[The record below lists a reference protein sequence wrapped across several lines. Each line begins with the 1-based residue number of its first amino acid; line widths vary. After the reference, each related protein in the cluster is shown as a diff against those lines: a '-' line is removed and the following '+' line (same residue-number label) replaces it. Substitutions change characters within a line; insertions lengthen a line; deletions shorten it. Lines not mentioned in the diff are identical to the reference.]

1 MRNMKTAAKIGVG
14 FGLVIAVAMAIG
26 AIAIMN
32 MLGVQ
37 SDARRLDRET
47 VPQVELA
54 NSVERSAQLAMYNM
68 HGYSL
73 TTQNTYLLQAN
84 GFLDQ
89 TRSHLAEAEELA
101 AKNPRLIVLR
111 KNTAEAITR
120 VEQYKKLGAD
130 IVTANND
137 LLSARMALDSS
148 SSSFMERALK
158 LLDGQNQQM
167 AAAVRSGSGAAG
179 VERWMARVNGIS
191 AIILLGS
198 NLNASAYKAQAL
210 GDASILKRA
219 IEDFAGFDGK
229 VKALSA
235 VTLAGDRPELE
246 QIQKDAEAHLAACNS
261 VLADMTKVGELNS
274 MSAGATDVLLAAASQ
289 TSVEGFKDARAIT
302 ALAVTRMV
310 TAVFSLLAGLA
321 AAAFIGVGIA
331 IAISRAITR
340 PLAKAVA
347 FAQRV
352 AGGDFTQQLPI
363 HQRDEVGLLAEAL
376 NGMARKLR
384 EAVTSVEVNA
394 AQVASSSEQI
404 SASAQKLSD
413 GAQSQASTLEETS
426 ASMEQLTASVDQISQ
441 HALSQSS
448 AVERGAGSMAL
459 VQSSIDAVSGSLTE
473 ISDLTQRSVENAL
486 QGAKAVDSVVSGIT
500 RIAESSEKIGGIVDV
515 ISDIA
520 DQTNLLALNAAIEAA
535 RAGEHGR
542 GFAVVAEEVS
552 KLADRSAS
560 STKEIGALIKESVK
574 NVTEGVKIA
583 MGSQFAMEQIRAAS
597 QRVNEMIAELAG
609 AVAQQVTAVKE
620 LSTSL
625 ASVSEMSHNISAA
638 TAEQT
643 ETARQVSRAMEDVNE
658 LAQSAA
664 ASAEE
669 MSAATAELTTMAQEL
684 HKVVGTFKI
693 VEDKQAAAQE
703 PVESEGVAVPAL
715 PVMP

>member
-1 MRNMKTAAKIGVG
+1 MRNLKTAAKIGVG
-14 FGLVIAVAMAIG
+14 FGLVIAIAMAIG
-26 AIAIMN
+26 AVAIMN

-37 SDARRLDRET
+37 GDARRLDLET

-54 NSVERSAQLAMYNM
+54 NSVERSAQLAIFNM
-68 HGYSL
+68 LGYAL
-73 TTQNTYLLQAN
+73 TAQADYLRWGN

-89 TRSHLAEAEELA
+89 TQTFLVEAQDLA
-101 AKNPRLIVLR
+101 AKYPRLIVLR
-111 KNTAEAITR
+111 KNTADAATI
-120 VEQYKKLGAD
+120 VEQYKKLSVDLAA
-130 IVTANND
+130 ANND
-137 LLSARMALDSS
+137 ILSARRVLDSA
-148 SSSFMERALK
+148 SSSFMEKALK
-158 LLDGQNQQM
+158 FLDVQNQQM
-167 AAAVRSGSGAAG
+167 AAAVRAGLGSGG
-179 VERWMARVNGIS
+179 IERGMARINGIS
-191 AIILLGS
+191 GIILLGS
-198 NLNASAYKAQAL
+198 NLNAAAYKAQAL
-210 GDASILKRA
+210 RDASVLRKA
-219 IEDFAGFDGK
+219 IDDFSGFDARM
-229 VKALSA
+229 KALSA
-235 VTLAGDRPELE
+235 ITLPADRPELE
-246 QIQKDAEAHLAACNS
+246 QIRLDADAHLAACS
-261 VLADMTKVGELNS
+261 SILAGIAKIGNLNS
-274 MSAGATDVLLAAASQ
+274 MSTGATQVLLTAASQ
-289 TSVEGFKDARAIT
+289 TSVEGFKDARAFT

-310 TAVFSLLAGLA
+310 TGVLMLFAGLA
-321 AAAFIGVGIA
+321 AAAFIGIGIA

-352 AGGDFTQQLPI
+352 ADGDFTQALPI
-363 HQRDEVGLLAEAL
+363 HQRDEVGILAEAL
-376 NGMARKLR
+376 NGMARRLK
-384 EAVTSVEVNA
+384 EAVNSVQQNA

-441 HALSQSS
+441 HALSQST
-448 AVERGAGSMAL
+448 AVERGASSMAL
-459 VQSSIDAVSGSLTE
+459 VQSSIEAVSGSLTE

-486 QGAKAVDSVVSGIT
+486 QGAKAVDSVVGGIT
-500 RIAESSEKIGGIVDV
+500 RIAQSSEKIGGIVDV

-597 QRVNEMIAELAG
+597 QRVNEMIAELAR
-609 AVAQQVTAVKE
+609 AVAEQVAAAKE

-625 ASVSEMSHNISAA
+625 TSVSEMSHSISAA

-643 ETARQVSRAMEDVNE
+643 ETARQVSRAIEDVND

-669 MSAATAELTTMAQEL
+669 MSAATVELTTMAQEL

-693 VEDKQAAAQE
+693 VEETQE
-703 PVESEGVAVPAL
+703 PGQVSAEPDAVPAPAL
-715 PVMP
+715 PMLP

>member
-1 MRNMKTAAKIGVG
+1 MRNLKTAAKIGVG
-14 FGLVIAVAMAIG
+14 FGLVIAIAMAIG

-54 NSVERSAQLAMYNM
+54 NSVERSAELAMYNM
-68 HGYSL
+68 HGYAL
-73 TTQNTYLLQAN
+73 TTQNVYLMQAN

-101 AKNPRLIVLR
+101 AKSPRLVILR
-111 KNTAEAITR
+111 KNTAEAIAR
-120 VEQYKKLGAD
+120 VEDYRKLSAD
-130 IVTANND
+130 LVTANND
-137 LLSARMALDSS
+137 ILSARLALDNS
-148 SSSFMERALK
+148 SSSFMQRALK
-158 LLDGQNQQM
+158 FLDSQNQQM
-167 AAAVRSGSGAAG
+167 AAAVRAGSGSAG
-179 VERWMARVNGIS
+179 IERWMARVNGTS
-191 AIILLGS
+191 GIILLGS
-198 NLNASAYKAQAL
+198 NLNAAAYKAQAL

-219 IEDFAGFDGK
+219 IDDFAGFDDK

-246 QIQKDAEAHLAACNS
+246 QIQLDAEAHLTACKS
-261 VLADMTKVGELNS
+261 VLADMIKVGELNS

-310 TAVFSLLAGLA
+310 TSIFSLLAGLA
-321 AAAFIGVGIA
+321 AAAFIGIGIA

-363 HQRDEVGLLAEAL
+363 YQRDEVGLLAEAL
-376 NGMARKLR
+376 NGMAQKLR
-384 EAVTSVEVNA
+384 EAVTSVEQNA
-394 AQVASSSEQI
+394 AQVATSSEQI

-441 HALSQSS
+441 HAQSQST
-448 AVERGAGSMAL
+448 AVERGAGSMAR
-459 VQSSIDAVSGSLTE
+459 VQSSIEAVSGSLTE
-473 ISDLTQRSVENAL
+473 ISELTQRSVENAL
-486 QGAKAVDSVVSGIT
+486 QGAKAVDSVVTGIT
-500 RIAESSEKIGGIVDV
+500 RIAQSSEKIGGIVDV

-560 STKEIGALIKESVK
+560 STKEIGTLIRESVK

-597 QRVNEMIAELAG
+597 QRVNEMIADLAG
-609 AVAQQVTAVKE
+609 AVGDQVTAVKE

-625 ASVSEMSHNISAA
+625 ANVSEMSHNISAA
-638 TAEQT
+638 TEEQT
-643 ETARQVSRAMEDVNE
+643 STARQVSKAMEDVNE

-669 MSAATAELTTMAQEL
+669 MSAATGELTTMAQEL
-684 HKVVGTFKI
+684 HKVVGAFKT
-693 VEDKQAAAQE
+693 VEEKQDAVRV
-703 PVESEGVAVPAL
+703 PVESDAAVTPAIPVL
-715 PVMP
+715 P

>member
-14 FGLVIAVAMAIG
+14 FGLVIAIAMALG
-26 AIAIMN
+26 AIAIIN

-37 SDARRLDRET
+37 GDARRLDQET

-54 NSVERSAQLAMYNM
+54 NSIERSSQLAMYNM
-68 HGYSL
+68 RGYAL
-73 TTQNTYLLQAN
+73 TAQNLYLMQAN
-84 GFLDQ
+84 GFIDQ
-89 TRSHLAEAEELA
+89 TLTFLTEAEALA

-111 KNTAEAITR
+111 KNTAEAATR
-120 VEQYKKLGAD
+120 LDEYKKIGAD

-137 LLSARMALDSS
+137 ILSARMALDSA
-148 SSSFMERALK
+148 SSSFMQRALK
-158 LLDGQNQQM
+158 FLEGQNQQM
-167 AAAVRSGSGAAG
+167 AAAVRAGSGSAG
-179 VERWMARVNGIS
+179 IERWMARVNGIS
-191 AIILLGS
+191 GIILLGS
-198 NLNASAYKAQAL
+198 NLNAAAYKAQAL
-210 GDASILKRA
+210 GDASILRKA
-219 IEDFAGFDGK
+219 IDDFAGFDAK
-229 VKALSA
+229 VKALTA
-235 VTLAGDRPELE
+235 VTLPADRPELQ
-246 QIQKDAEAHLAACNS
+246 QIQHDAEAHLAASSS
-261 VLADMTKVGELNS
+261 VLADMTRVGELNS
-274 MSAGATDVLLAAASQ
+274 MSAGATDVLLAAASA
-289 TSVEGFKDARAIT
+289 TSVEGFKDARSIT

-321 AAAFIGVGIA
+321 AAAFIGIGIA

-352 AGGDFTQQLPI
+352 AAGDFTQQLPI
-363 HQRDEVGLLAEAL
+363 HQRDEVGLLAAAL
-376 NGMARKLR
+376 NGMAQTLK
-384 EAVTSVEVNA
+384 EAVTAVQLNA

-441 HALSQSS
+441 HALSQST
-448 AVERGAGSMAL
+448 AVERGTSSMAQ
-459 VQSSIDAVSGSLTE
+459 VQSSIEAVSGSLTE

-486 QGAKAVDSVVSGIT
+486 EGAKAVDSVVTGIT
-500 RIAESSEKIGGIVDV
+500 RIAQSSEKIGGIVDV

-542 GFAVVAEEVS
+542 GFAVVADEVS

-583 MGSQFAMEQIRAAS
+583 KGSQFAMEQIRAAS
-597 QRVNEMIAELAG
+597 QRVNEMIGGLAK
-609 AVAQQVTAVKE
+609 AIEQQVAAVKE
-620 LSTSL
+620 LAKSL
-625 ASVSEMSHNISAA
+625 SSVSEMSQNISAA
-638 TAEQT
+638 TEEQT
-643 ETARQVSRAMEDVNE
+643 STARQVSKAMEDVNE

-669 MSAATAELTTMAQEL
+669 MSAATVELTTMAQEL
-684 HKVVGTFKI
+684 HKVVGAFKI
-693 VEDKQAAAQE
+693 AEEKQV
-703 PVESEGVAVPAL
+703 PVEADAGTLEAQAIPLL
-715 PVMP
+715 P

>member
-1 MRNMKTAAKIGVG
+1 MRNLKTAAKIGVG
-14 FGLVIAVAMAIG
+14 FGLVIAIAMAIG
-26 AIAIMN
+26 AIAIWN

-37 SDARRLDRET
+37 GDARRLDRET

-54 NSVERSAQLAMYNM
+54 NNIERSAELAMYNM
-68 HGYSL
+68 HGYAL
-73 TTQNTYLLQAN
+73 TAQNLYLMKAN

-101 AKNPRLIVLR
+101 ARSPRLNVLR
-111 KNTAEAITR
+111 KNTAEAIAR
-120 VEQYKKLGAD
+120 VEDYKKLSAD
-130 IVTANND
+130 LQAANND

-148 SSSFMERALK
+148 SSSFMEKALK
-158 LLDGQNQQM
+158 FLDSQNQQVT
-167 AAAVRSGSGAAG
+167 AAVRAGAGSGG
-179 VERWMARVNGIS
+179 IERWMARINGIS
-191 AIILLGS
+191 GIILLVN
-198 NLNASAYKAQAL
+198 NLNAAAYKAQAL
-210 GDASILKRA
+210 GDASTLKRA
-219 IEDFAGFDGK
+219 IDDFAVIDDK
-229 VKALSA
+229 MKALSA
-235 VTLAGDRPELE
+235 VTLAGDRPALE
-246 QIQKDAEAHLAACNS
+246 QIQLDAEAHLAACNL
-261 VLADMTKVGELNS
+261 VLADMTKVGDLTS
-274 MSAGATDVLLAAASQ
+274 MSAGAADVLLAKAGQ
-289 TSVEGFKDARAIT
+289 TSVEGFKDAHAFT

-310 TAVFSLLAGLA
+310 TSIFSLLAGLV

-363 HQRDEVGLLAEAL
+363 HQRDEVGILAEAL
-376 NGMARKLR
+376 NGMAQKLR
-384 EAVTSVEVNA
+384 ETVASVQQDA
-394 AQVASSSEQI
+394 GQVASSSEQI
-404 SASAQKLSD
+404 SASAQKLSE

-441 HALSQSS
+441 HAQSQS
-448 AVERGAGSMAL
+448 AAMERGASSMAL
-459 VQSSIDAVSGSLTE
+459 VQSSIEAVSGNLTE

-486 QGAKAVDSVVSGIT
+486 QGAKAVDSVVDGIT
-500 RIAESSEKIGGIVDV
+500 RIAQSSEKIGGIVDV

-609 AVAQQVTAVKE
+609 AVGQQVTAVKE
-620 LSTSL
+620 LSASL

-638 TAEQT
+638 TEEQT
-643 ETARQVSRAMEDVNE
+643 STARQVSKAMEDVNE

-664 ASAEE
+664 ASAEQ
-669 MSAATAELTTMAQEL
+669 MSAATVELTTMAQEL
-684 HKVVGTFKI
+684 HKVVGTFRI
-693 VEDKQAAAQE
+693 VEEEQAAA
-703 PVESEGVAVPAL
+703 AVTAAIPIL
-715 PVMP
+715 P

>member
-1 MRNMKTAAKIGVG
+1 MRNLKTAAKIGVG
-14 FGLVIAVAMAIG
+14 FGLVIAIAMAIG
-26 AIAIMN
+26 AIAIWN

-37 SDARRLDRET
+37 GDARRLDRET

-54 NSVERSAQLAMYNM
+54 NNIERSAELAMYNM
-68 HGYSL
+68 HGYAL
-73 TTQNTYLLQAN
+73 TAQNLYLMKAN

-101 AKNPRLIVLR
+101 ARSPRLNVLR
-111 KNTAEAITR
+111 KNTAEAIAR
-120 VEQYKKLGAD
+120 VEDYKKLSAD
-130 IVTANND
+130 LQAANND

-148 SSSFMERALK
+148 SSSFMEKALK
-158 LLDGQNQQM
+158 FLDSQNQQVT
-167 AAAVRSGSGAAG
+167 AAVRAGAGSGG
-179 VERWMARVNGIS
+179 IERWMARINGIS
-191 AIILLGS
+191 GIILLVN
-198 NLNASAYKAQAL
+198 NLNAAAYKAQAL
-210 GDASILKRA
+210 GDASTLKRA
-219 IEDFAGFDGK
+219 IDDFAVIDDK
-229 VKALSA
+229 MKALSA
-235 VTLAGDRPELE
+235 VTLAGDRPALE
-246 QIQKDAEAHLAACNS
+246 QIQLDAEAHLAACNS
-261 VLADMTKVGELNS
+261 VLADKTKVGDLTS
-274 MSAGATDVLLAAASQ
+274 MSAGAADVLLAKAGQ
-289 TSVEGFKDARAIT
+289 TSVEGFKDAHAFT

-310 TAVFSLLAGLA
+310 TSIFSLLAGLV

-363 HQRDEVGLLAEAL
+363 HQRDEVGILAEAL
-376 NGMARKLR
+376 NGMAQKLR
-384 EAVTSVEVNA
+384 ETVASVQQDA
-394 AQVASSSEQI
+394 GQVASSSEQI
-404 SASAQKLSD
+404 SASAQKLSE

-441 HALSQSS
+441 HAQSQS
-448 AVERGAGSMAL
+448 AAMERGASSMAL
-459 VQSSIDAVSGSLTE
+459 VQSSIEAVSGNLTE

-486 QGAKAVDSVVSGIT
+486 QGAKAVDSVVDGIT
-500 RIAESSEKIGGIVDV
+500 RIAQSSEKIGGIVDV

-609 AVAQQVTAVKE
+609 AVGQQVTAVKE
-620 LSTSL
+620 LSASL

-638 TAEQT
+638 TEEQT
-643 ETARQVSRAMEDVNE
+643 STARQVSKAMEDVNE

-664 ASAEE
+664 ASAEQ
-669 MSAATAELTTMAQEL
+669 MSAATVELTTMAQEL
-684 HKVVGTFKI
+684 HKVVGTFRI
-693 VEDKQAAAQE
+693 VEEEQAAA
-703 PVESEGVAVPAL
+703 AVTAAIPIL
-715 PVMP
+715 P

>member
-1 MRNMKTAAKIGVG
+1 MKNLKTAAKIGVG
-14 FGLVIAVAMAIG
+14 FGLVIAIAMAIG
-26 AIAIMN
+26 AVAIMN

-54 NSVERSAQLAMYNM
+54 NSVERSAELAMYNM
-68 HGYSL
+68 RGYAL
-73 TTQNTYLLQAN
+73 TAQNQYIQQAN

-101 AKNPRLIVLR
+101 AKSPRLIVLR
-111 KNTAEAITR
+111 KNTAEAIAR
-120 VEQYKKLGAD
+120 VEDYKKLSAAF
-130 IVTANND
+130 VAANND
-137 LLSARMALDSS
+137 ILSARLALDSS
-148 SSSFMERALK
+148 SSSFMDKALK
-158 LLDGQNQQM
+158 FLDAQNQQM
-167 AAAVRSGSGAAG
+167 AAAVRAGTGSGG
-179 VERWMARVNGIS
+179 IERWMARVNGIS
-191 AIILLGS
+191 GIILLGS
-198 NLNASAYKAQAL
+198 NLNAAAYKAQAL
-210 GDASILKRA
+210 NDTSILKRA
-219 IEDFAGFDGK
+219 IGDFAGFDGK
-229 VKALSA
+229 MKALSA
-235 VTLAGDRPELE
+235 VTLAGDKPALE
-246 QIQKDAEAHLAACNS
+246 QIQLDAEAHLAACNS
-261 VLADMTKVGELNS
+261 VLADMTKVGDLTS

-352 AGGDFTQQLPI
+352 AGGDFTQALPI

-376 NGMARKLR
+376 NGMAQRLK
-384 EAVTSVEVNA
+384 ETVTSVQQNA
-394 AQVASSSEQI
+394 AQVAASSEQI
-404 SASAQKLSD
+404 SASAQKLAD

-441 HALSQSS
+441 HARSQST
-448 AVERGAGSMAL
+448 AVERGAGSMAQ
-459 VQSSIDAVSGSLTE
+459 VQSSIEAVSGSLTE

-486 QGAKAVDSVVSGIT
+486 QGAKAVDSVVAGIT
-500 RIAESSEKIGGIVDV
+500 RIAQSSEKIGGIVDV

-609 AVAQQVTAVKE
+609 AVGQQVTAVKE
-620 LSTSL
+620 LSISL
-625 ASVSEMSHNISAA
+625 ASVSEMSQNISAA
-638 TAEQT
+638 TEEQT
-643 ETARQVSRAMEDVNE
+643 STARQVSKAMEDVNE

-669 MSAATAELTTMAQEL
+669 MSAATVELTTMAQDL
-684 HKVVGTFKI
+684 HKVVGAFKI
-693 VEDKQAAAQE
+693 VEEEQMRVQVPVGSDEVAA
-703 PVESEGVAVPAL
+703 PAL
-715 PVMP
+715 PVLP

>member
-1 MRNMKTAAKIGVG
+1 MEDYRK
-14 FGLVIAVAMAIG
+14 L
-26 AIAIMN
+26 
-32 MLGVQ
+32 
-37 SDARRLDRET
+37 
-47 VPQVELA
+47 
-54 NSVERSAQLAMYNM
+54 SADL
-68 HGYSL
+68 
-73 TTQNTYLLQAN
+73 
-84 GFLDQ
+84 
-89 TRSHLAEAEELA
+89 
-101 AKNPRLIVLR
+101 
-111 KNTAEAITR
+111 
-120 VEQYKKLGAD
+120 
-130 IVTANND
+130 VTANND
-137 LLSARMALDSS
+137 ILSARLALDNS
-148 SSSFMERALK
+148 SSSFMQRALK
-158 LLDGQNQQM
+158 FLDSQNQQM
-167 AAAVRSGSGAAG
+167 AAAVRAGSGSAG
-179 VERWMARVNGIS
+179 IERWMARVNGTS
-191 AIILLGS
+191 GIILLGS
-198 NLNASAYKAQAL
+198 NLNAAAYKAQAL

-219 IEDFAGFDGK
+219 IDDFAGFDDK

-246 QIQKDAEAHLAACNS
+246 QIQLDAEAHLTACKS
-261 VLADMTKVGELNS
+261 VLADMIKVGELNS

-310 TAVFSLLAGLA
+310 TSIFSLLAGLA
-321 AAAFIGVGIA
+321 AAAFIGIGIA

-363 HQRDEVGLLAEAL
+363 YQRDEVGLLAEAL
-376 NGMARKLR
+376 NGMAQKLR
-384 EAVTSVEVNA
+384 EAVTSVEQNA
-394 AQVASSSEQI
+394 AQVATSSEQI

-441 HALSQSS
+441 HAQSQST
-448 AVERGAGSMAL
+448 AVERGAGSMAR
-459 VQSSIDAVSGSLTE
+459 VQSSIEAVSGSLTE
-473 ISDLTQRSVENAL
+473 ISELTQRSVENAL
-486 QGAKAVDSVVSGIT
+486 QGAKAVDSVVTGIT
-500 RIAESSEKIGGIVDV
+500 RIAQSSEKIGGIVDV

-560 STKEIGALIKESVK
+560 STKEIGTLIRESVK

-597 QRVNEMIAELAG
+597 QRVNEMIADLAG
-609 AVAQQVTAVKE
+609 AVGDQVTAVKE

-625 ASVSEMSHNISAA
+625 ANVSEMSHNISAA
-638 TAEQT
+638 TEEQT
-643 ETARQVSRAMEDVNE
+643 STARQVSKAMEDVNE

-669 MSAATAELTTMAQEL
+669 MSAATGELTTMAQEL
-684 HKVVGTFKI
+684 HKVVGAFKT
-693 VEDKQAAAQE
+693 VEEKQDAVRV
-703 PVESEGVAVPAL
+703 PVESDAAVTPAIPVL
-715 PVMP
+715 P

>member
-1 MRNMKTAAKIGVG
+1 MRNLKTAAKIGVG
-14 FGLVIAVAMAIG
+14 FGLVIAIAMAIG

-54 NSVERSAQLAMYNM
+54 NSVERSVELAMYNM
-68 HGYSL
+68 RGYAL
-73 TTQNTYLLQAN
+73 TTQNVYLMQAN

-89 TRSHLAEAEELA
+89 TRSHLTEAEELA
-101 AKNPRLIVLR
+101 AKYPRLIVLR
-111 KNTAEAITR
+111 KNTAEAIAR
-120 VEQYKKLGAD
+120 VEDYKKLGAD
-130 IVTANND
+130 LVTANND
-137 LLSARMALDSS
+137 ILSARMALDSS
-148 SSSFMERALK
+148 SSSFMQRALTF
-158 LLDGQNQQM
+158 LDAQNQQM
-167 AAAVRSGSGAAG
+167 AAAVRAGSGAG
-179 VERWMARVNGIS
+179 GIERWMARVNGIS
-191 AIILLGS
+191 GIILLGS
-198 NLNASAYKAQAL
+198 NLNAAAYKAQAL
-210 GDASILKRA
+210 NDVSILKKA
-219 IEDFAGFDGK
+219 IDDFAGFDGK
-229 VKALSA
+229 MKALSA
-235 VTLAGDRPELE
+235 VTLEGERPELE
-246 QIQKDAEAHLAACNS
+246 QIRLDAEAHLAACS
-261 VLADMTKVGELNS
+261 AVLADMTKVGDLTR

-289 TSVEGFKDARAIT
+289 TSVEGFKDAHAFT
-302 ALAVTRMV
+302 ALAVTRTV

-321 AAAFIGVGIA
+321 AAAFVGIGIA
-331 IAISRAITR
+331 IAMSRAITR

-352 AGGDFTQQLPI
+352 AGGDFTQQLLI

-376 NGMARKLR
+376 NGMAQKLR
-384 EAVTSVEVNA
+384 ETVTSVQQNA
-394 AQVASSSEQI
+394 GQVAASSEEI

-441 HALSQSS
+441 HAQSQSS

-459 VQSSIDAVSGSLTE
+459 VQSSIEAVSGSLTE

-486 QGAKAVDSVVSGIT
+486 QGAKAVDSVVAGIT
-500 RIAESSEKIGGIVDV
+500 RIAQSSEKIGGIVDV

-609 AVAQQVTAVKE
+609 AVGQQVTAAKE
-620 LSTSL
+620 LSASL
-625 ASVSEMSHNISAA
+625 ASVSEMSHSISAA
-638 TAEQT
+638 TEEQT
-643 ETARQVSRAMEDVNE
+643 STARQVSKAMEDVNE

-669 MSAATAELTTMAQEL
+669 MSAATLELTTMAQEL

-693 VEDKQAAAQE
+693 AEEKQAAVQVP
-703 PVESEGVAVPAL
+703 PVSGAVAAPAIPLL
-715 PVMP
+715 P

>member
-1 MRNMKTAAKIGVG
+1 MRNLKTAAKIGVG
-14 FGLVIAVAMAIG
+14 FGLVIAIAMAIG

-37 SDARRLDRET
+37 GDARRLDRET

-68 HGYSL
+68 HAYAL
-73 TTQNTYLLQAN
+73 TTQNLYLLQAN

-89 TRSHLAEAEELA
+89 TRSHLNESQDLA
-101 AKNPRLIVLR
+101 AKYPRLIVLR

-120 VEQYKKLGAD
+120 VEEYKKLGVD
-130 IVTANND
+130 IVAANND
-137 LLSARMALDSS
+137 ILSARTALDSS

-158 LLDGQNQQM
+158 FLDGQNQQM
-167 AAAVRSGSGAAG
+167 AAAVRAGSGAG
-179 VERWMARVNGIS
+179 GIERWMARVNGIS
-191 AIILLGS
+191 GIILLGS
-198 NLNASAYKAQAL
+198 NLNAAAYKAQAL
-210 GDASILKRA
+210 GDASILRKA
-219 IEDFAGFDGK
+219 IEDFAEFGAK

-235 VTLAGDRPELE
+235 VTLAADRPELE
-246 QIQKDAEAHLAACNS
+246 QIQHDAEALLTACSS

-274 MSAGATDVLLAAASQ
+274 MSAGATDVLLATASQ
-289 TSVEGFKDARAIT
+289 TSVEGFKDARVIT

-321 AAAFIGVGIA
+321 AAAFIGIGIA
-331 IAISRAITR
+331 IVISRAITR

-352 AGGDFTQQLPI
+352 AAGDFSQQLPI

-376 NGMARKLR
+376 NGMAQRLK
-384 EAVTSVEVNA
+384 EAVTAVQQNA

-448 AVERGAGSMAL
+448 AVERGASSMAQ
-459 VQSSIDAVSGSLTE
+459 VQSSIEAVSGSLTE

-486 QGAKAVDSVVSGIT
+486 EGAKAVDSVVTGIT
-500 RIAESSEKIGGIVDV
+500 RIAQSSEKIGGIVDV

-520 DQTNLLALNAAIEAA
+520 NQTNLLALNAAIEAA

-542 GFAVVAEEVS
+542 GFAVVADEVS

-583 MGSQFAMEQIRAAS
+583 KGSQFAMEQIRAAS
-597 QRVNEMIAELAG
+597 QRVNEMIGGLAK
-609 AVAQQVTAVKE
+609 AIEQQVAAVKE
-620 LSTSL
+620 LARSL
-625 ASVSEMSHNISAA
+625 SSVSEMSQNISAA
-638 TAEQT
+638 TEEQT
-643 ETARQVSRAMEDVNE
+643 STARQVSKAMEDVNE

-669 MSAATAELTTMAQEL
+669 MSAATVELTTMAQEL

-693 VEDKQAAAQE
+693 EAAQV
-703 PVESEGVAVPAL
+703 PVAADAVKTPGIPVL
-715 PVMP
+715 P

>member
-1 MRNMKTAAKIGVG
+1 MRNLKTAAKIGVG
-14 FGLVIAVAMAIG
+14 FGLVIAIAMAIG

-37 SDARRLDRET
+37 GDARRLDRET

-68 HGYSL
+68 HAYAL
-73 TTQNTYLLQAN
+73 TTQNLYLLQAN

-89 TRSHLAEAEELA
+89 TRSHLNESQDLA
-101 AKNPRLIVLR
+101 AKYPRLIVLR

-120 VEQYKKLGAD
+120 VEEYKKLGVD
-130 IVTANND
+130 IVAANND
-137 LLSARMALDSS
+137 ILSARTALDSS

-158 LLDGQNQQM
+158 FLDGQNQQM
-167 AAAVRSGSGAAG
+167 AAAVRAGSGAG
-179 VERWMARVNGIS
+179 GIERWMARVNGIS
-191 AIILLGS
+191 GIILLGS
-198 NLNASAYKAQAL
+198 NLNAAAYKAQAL
-210 GDASILKRA
+210 GDASILRKA
-219 IEDFAGFDGK
+219 IEDFAEFGAK

-235 VTLAGDRPELE
+235 VTLAADRPELE
-246 QIQKDAEAHLAACNS
+246 QIQHDAEALLTACSS

-274 MSAGATDVLLAAASQ
+274 MSAGATDVLLATASQ
-289 TSVEGFKDARAIT
+289 TSVEGFKDARVIT

-321 AAAFIGVGIA
+321 AAAFIGIGIA

-352 AGGDFTQQLPI
+352 AAGDFSQQLPI

-376 NGMARKLR
+376 NGMAQRLK
-384 EAVTSVEVNA
+384 EAVTAVQQNA

-448 AVERGAGSMAL
+448 AVERGASSMAQ
-459 VQSSIDAVSGSLTE
+459 VQSSIEAVSGSLTE

-486 QGAKAVDSVVSGIT
+486 EGAKAVDSVVTGIT
-500 RIAESSEKIGGIVDV
+500 RIAQSSEKIGGIVDV

-520 DQTNLLALNAAIEAA
+520 NQTNLLALNAAIEAA

-542 GFAVVAEEVS
+542 GFAVVADEVS

-583 MGSQFAMEQIRAAS
+583 KGSQFAMEQIRAAS
-597 QRVNEMIAELAG
+597 QRVNEMIGGLAK
-609 AVAQQVTAVKE
+609 AIEQQVAAVKE
-620 LSTSL
+620 LARSL
-625 ASVSEMSHNISAA
+625 SSVSEMSQNISAA
-638 TAEQT
+638 TEEQT
-643 ETARQVSRAMEDVNE
+643 STARQVSKAMEDVNE

-669 MSAATAELTTMAQEL
+669 MSAATVELTTMAQEL

-693 VEDKQAAAQE
+693 EAAQV
-703 PVESEGVAVPAL
+703 PVAADAVKTPGIPVL
-715 PVMP
+715 P

>member
-1 MRNMKTAAKIGVG
+1 MRNLKTAAKIGVG
-14 FGLVIAVAMAIG
+14 FGLVIAIAMAIG
-26 AIAIMN
+26 AIAIWN

-37 SDARRLDRET
+37 GDARRLDRET

-54 NSVERSAQLAMYNM
+54 NSVERSAELAMYNM
-68 HGYSL
+68 HGYAL
-73 TTQNTYLLQAN
+73 TAQNTYLMQAN

-101 AKNPRLIVLR
+101 ARSPRLIVLR
-111 KNTAEAITR
+111 KNTAEAIAR
-120 VEQYKKLGAD
+120 VEDYKKLSAD
-130 IVTANND
+130 LVTANND
-137 LLSARMALDSS
+137 ILSARLALDSA
-148 SSSFMERALK
+148 SSSFMEKSLK
-158 LLDGQNQQM
+158 LLEAQNQQM
-167 AAAVRSGSGAAG
+167 AAAVRAGAGSGG
-179 VERWMARVNGIS
+179 IERWMARVNGIS
-191 AIILLGS
+191 GIILLGTS
-198 NLNASAYKAQAL
+198 LDAAAYKAQAL

-219 IEDFAGFDGK
+219 IEDFAGFDDK
-229 VKALSA
+229 AKALSS
-235 VTLAGDRPELE
+235 VTLAADKPALE
-246 QIQKDAEAHLAACNS
+246 QIRLDAEAELAACS
-261 VLADMTKVGELNS
+261 AVLANMTKVGDLTS

-289 TSVEGFKDARAIT
+289 TSVEGFKDAHAIT
-302 ALAVTRMV
+302 TLAVTRMV
-310 TAVFSLLAGLA
+310 TALFSLLAGLA
-321 AAAFIGVGIA
+321 AAAFIGIAIA

-340 PLAKAVA
+340 PLARAVA

-352 AGGDFTQQLPI
+352 AGGDFSQQLPI

-376 NGMARKLR
+376 NGMAQKLR
-384 EAVTSVEVNA
+384 ETVNSVQQNA

-441 HALSQSS
+441 HAQSQSS
-448 AVERGAGSMAL
+448 AMERGAGSMAT
-459 VQSSIDAVSGSLTE
+459 VQSSIEAVAGSLTE
-473 ISDLTQRSVENAL
+473 ISDLTQKSVENAL

-500 RIAESSEKIGGIVDV
+500 RIAQSSEKIGGIVDV

-609 AVAQQVTAVKE
+609 AVGQQVTAVKE
-620 LSTSL
+620 LSASL

-638 TAEQT
+638 TEEQT
-643 ETARQVSRAMEDVNE
+643 STARQVSKAMEDVNE

-669 MSAATAELTTMAQEL
+669 MSAATVELTTMAQEL

-693 VEDKQAAAQE
+693 AEETQAAAQT
-703 PVESEGVAVPAL
+703 PVESDGAVTAAIPVL
-715 PVMP
+715 P